1 MEIEYRGW
9 RIVEEAVD
17 AEAHGFAMTRA
28 FAVYDD
34 LDDPLP
40 VLQNLHW
47 SPNDARL
54 AIDFCMDVFALTRGK
69 KWPTTQTHE
78 FNVAVAYR
86 ARFVEV
92 YQALRKV
99 ERLLS
104 SEDDGLGEAPADAA
118 RKELQ
123 WLRQRCLARQ

>member
-28 FAVYDD
+28 FAVYDEFD
-34 LDDPLP
+34 EPLP
-40 VLQNLHW
+40 INQNLHW

-54 AIDFCMDVFALTRGK
+54 AIDFCLDVFALTRGK

-86 ARFVEV
+86 ANFVRV
-92 YQALRKV
+92 YQVLRKV
-99 ERLLS
+99 EMLTN
-104 SEDDGLGEAPADAA
+104 DDGLGDDPLKAIRD
-118 RKELQ
+118 ELQ
-123 WLRQRCLARQ
+123 YLRQSCLGG